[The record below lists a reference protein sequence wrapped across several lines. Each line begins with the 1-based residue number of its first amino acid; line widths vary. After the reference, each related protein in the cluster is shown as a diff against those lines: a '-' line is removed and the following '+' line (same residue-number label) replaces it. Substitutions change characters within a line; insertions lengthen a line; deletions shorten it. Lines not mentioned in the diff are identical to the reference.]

1 MNDLLEVEI
10 WTIARTEEGNVIFL
24 KPLEGDEV
32 IPIFI
37 GPLEAQSIIVG
48 LDNYQVERPL
58 THDLFLNLA
67 DEAGLTLLQAEVYDI
82 KEDVFYARLLFSS
95 FERPQPFVLDAR
107 PSDALALAVR
117 RKCPVFISPLVLEKT
132 GSPMDSIMEGKI
144 ESPLTL
150 LRHELEEA
158 LVSEDYERAAEIRD
172 KLSLLEK
179 DRGKML

>member
-1 MNDLLEVEI
+1 MDGFLEAEI

-24 KPLEGDEV
+24 RPLEGEEV

-48 LDNYQVERPL
+48 LDNYRIERPL
-58 THDLFLNLA
+58 THDLLLNLA
-67 DEAGLTLLQAEVYDI
+67 DETGLTLLRAEVYDI
-82 KEDVFYARLLFSS
+82 KDDVFYAHLLFSTPAG
-95 FERPQPFVLDAR
+95 PQPLILDCR

-117 RKCPVFISPLVLEKT
+117 RKCPVFVSPLVLEKA

-172 KLSLLEK
+172 KLSLLDK
-179 DRGKML
+179 DRGKMI